1 MLNFDTISIKSKIGV
16 EFRRYALKRENV
28 LSFDGFYK
36 QIEDH
41 HHLAAIPFVIFYTD
55 PEDFLLPIN
64 NDDNLAKAISSAKHI
79 TQFEHNHPPPQQ
91 QQHDTNLPDTSNSS
105 SSSNSNNNNN
115 SNFNNNNSNGIINYN
130 PLPTLL
136 RRPFLKL
143 LIEKKGVFL
152 DYYNGN
158 LNAKYQKKNQPFKGI
173 SNLILPSHD
182 QNHLRPSIGMPEDFR
197 QVSSI
202 IDVDIVPETCRRV
215 RIVKHGSDRPLG
227 FYIRDGTYKRMN
239 AQGQMELVTGIF
251 ISRLV
256 PGGLAES
263 TGLLAVNDEVLEVN
277 GIQVTQGKTLDQVT
291 DMMVANSSNLII
303 TIRPGK
309 LTNMT

>member
-1 MLNFDTISIKSKIGV
+1 MLDFDAISIKSKIGV
-16 EFRRYALKRENV
+16 EFRRYS
-28 LSFDGFYK
+28 LSKDDVSSFETFHK
-36 QIEDH
+36 KIESFH
-41 HHLAAIPFVIFYTD
+41 QLSAIPFVVFYTD

-64 NDDNLAKAISSAKHI
+64 NNENLAKAVSSAKHI
-79 TQFEHNHPPPQQ
+79 TLNNIRT
-91 QQHDTNLPDTSNSS
+91 TNSCN
-105 SSSNSNNNNN
+105 NNNNN
-115 SNFNNNNSNGIINYN
+115 SNNNNISSNESNNITSNSIINN
-130 PLPTLL
+130 QQQPKFI
-136 RRPFLKL
+136 RRPYLKL
-143 LIEKKGVFL
+143 FIEKKGIFL

-158 LNAKYQKKNQPFKGI
+158 LGGKYRKNQTFKGF
-173 SNLILPSHD
+173 SNLLPSSHD
-182 QNHLRPSIGMPEDFR
+182 QSLRPSISMPEDFR

-239 AQGQMELVTGIF
+239 DQGQMELVTGIF

-309 LTNMT
+309 SNISS

>member
-1 MLNFDTISIKSKIGV
+1 MNFDKISIKSKIGV
-16 EFRRYALKRENV
+16 EFRRYALDKADV
-28 LSFDGFYK
+28 QTFDEFYK
-36 QIEDH
+36 KIESYH
-41 HHLAAIPFVIFYTD
+41 QLSAIPFVIFYTD
-55 PEDFLLPIN
+55 SEDFLLPIN
-64 NDDNLAKAISSAKHI
+64 NDDNLSKAISSGKQI
-79 TQFEHNHPPPQQ
+79 TLYN
-91 QQHDTNLPDTSNSS
+91 TNCLSN
-105 SSSNSNNNNN
+105 NDNNNLNNNNN
-115 SNFNNNNSNGIINYN
+115 NYN
-130 PLPTLL
+130 NQPTTIK
-136 RRPFLKL
+136 RPFLKL
-143 LIEKKGVFL
+143 FIEKKGIFL

-158 LNAKYQKKNQPFKGI
+158 LTGKYKKGQHFKGF
-173 SNLILPSHD
+173 SSLIMP
-182 QNHLRPSIGMPEDFR
+182 NHNEQGMRPSIGMPEDFR

-239 AQGQMELVTGIF
+239 AQGQLEMVTGIF

-277 GIQVTQGKTLDQVT
+277 GIQVTHGKTLDQVT

-309 LTNMT
+309 INNMP

>member
-1 MLNFDTISIKSKIGV
+1 MLNFDSISIKSKIGV
-16 EFRRYALKRENV
+16 EFRRYALKKEDV
-28 LSFDGFYK
+28 QSFDSFYRR
-36 QIEDH
+36 IESF
-41 HHLAAIPFVIFYTD
+41 HHLSAIPFVIFYTD

-64 NDDNLAKAISSAKHI
+64 NDDNLAKAISSAKHLI
-79 TQFEHNHPPPQQ
+79 LHTR
-91 QQHDTNLPDTSNSS
+91 
-105 SSSNSNNNNN
+105 NSNNNQP
-115 SNFNNNNSNGIINYN
+115 SII
-130 PLPTLL
+130 
-136 RRPFLKL
+136 RRPSLKL
-143 LIEKKGVFL
+143 FLEKEGIFL

-158 LNAKYQKKNQPFKGI
+158 FTGKYKKSKGL
-173 SNLILPSHD
+173 SNLILQTNEHS
-182 QNHLRPSIGMPEDFR
+182 LRPSIGRPADFR

-227 FYIRDGTYKRMN
+227 FYIRDGTYKRLN
-239 AQGQMELVTGIF
+239 AEGQLEMVTGIF

-309 LTNMT
+309 INNLS

>member
-1 MLNFDTISIKSKIGV
+1 MLNFDSISIKSKIGV
-16 EFRRYALKRENV
+16 EFRRYALRREDV
-28 LSFDGFYK
+28 QSFDSFYK
-36 QIEDH
+36 QIETFH
-41 HHLAAIPFVIFYTD
+41 QLSAIPFVVFYTD

-64 NDDNLAKAISSAKHI
+64 NDDNLAKAISSAKYI
-79 TQFEHNHPPPQQ
+79 VLNN
-91 QQHDTNLPDTSNSS
+91 TNT
-105 SSSNSNNNNN
+105 NSNNNNN
-115 SNFNNNNSNGIINYN
+115 NNNNNNHNHHHHHHHSHLHHYNLPII
-130 PLPTLL
+130 

-143 LIEKKGVFL
+143 FIEKKGTFI
-152 DYYNGN
+152 DYYNGTG
-158 LNAKYQKKNQPFKGI
+158 KYKKSQPFKGF
-173 SNLILPSHD
+173 SNLILQSND
-182 QNHLRPSIGMPEDFR
+182 QSLRPSIGMPEDFR

-277 GIQVTQGKTLDQVT
+277 GIQVTHGKTLDQVT

-309 LTNMT
+309 LNNSS

>member
-1 MLNFDTISIKSKIGV
+1 MLNFDSISIKSKIGV
-16 EFRRYALKRENV
+16 EFRRYALKREDV
-28 LSFDGFYK
+28 QSFDSFYK
-36 QIEDH
+36 QIESFH
-41 HHLAAIPFVIFYTD
+41 QLSAIPFVIFYTD

-64 NDDNLAKAISSAKHI
+64 NDDNLAKAISSAKYIVLNNTH
-79 TQFEHNHPPPQQ
+79 
-91 QQHDTNLPDTSNSS
+91 TNFSPNNNNNN
-105 SSSNSNNNNN
+105 SNSNNNNN
-115 SNFNNNNSNGIINYN
+115 NNTSNNNHVKYQPII
-130 PLPTLL
+130 

-143 LIEKKGVFL
+143 FIEKKGIFL

-158 LNAKYQKKNQPFKGI
+158 LTGKYKKSQHFKGF
-173 SNLILPSHD
+173 SHLILPSSD
-182 QNHLRPSIGMPEDFR
+182 QSLRPSIGMPEDFR

-277 GIQVTQGKTLDQVT
+277 GIQVTHGKTLDQVT

-309 LTNMT
+309 INNLS

>member
-1 MLNFDTISIKSKIGV
+1 MLNFDSISIKSKIGV
-16 EFRRYALKRENV
+16 EFRRYALKREDV
-28 LSFDGFYK
+28 QSFDLFYK
-36 QIEDH
+36 KIESFH
-41 HHLAAIPFVIFYTD
+41 QLSAIPFVIFYTD

-64 NDDNLAKAISSAKHI
+64 NDDNLAKAVSSAKFI
-79 TQFEHNHPPPQQ
+79 TLNNIE
-91 QQHDTNLPDTSNSS
+91 TTNSS
-105 SSSNSNNNNN
+105 KTNNNDHTTHNNNVNGNSSNSSNSNINQH
-115 SNFNNNNSNGIINYN
+115 SNPKYI
-130 PLPTLL
+130 
-136 RRPFLKL
+136 RRPYLKL
-143 LIEKKGVFL
+143 FIEKKGTFL

-158 LNAKYQKKNQPFKGI
+158 LSAKYKKNQPFKGF
-173 SNLILPSHD
+173 SNLILPSSHD
-182 QNHLRPSIGMPEDFR
+182 QSMRPSISMPEDFR

-239 AQGQMELVTGIF
+239 SQGQMELVTGIF

-309 LTNMT
+309 LNNAS

>member
-1 MLNFDTISIKSKIGV
+1 MLNFDTITIKSKIGV
-16 EFRRYALKRENV
+16 EFRRYALKKEDV
-28 LSFDGFYK
+28 QSFDTFYK
-36 QIEDH
+36 QIEAY
-41 HHLAAIPFVIFYTD
+41 HHLGAIPFVIFYAD
-55 PEDFLLPIN
+55 PEDSLLPIN

-79 TQFEHNHPPPQQ
+79 TLYEHNRTPQQ
-91 QQHDTNLPDTSNSS
+91 HNTNSPDTSNS
-105 SSSNSNNNNN
+105 NNYNNNNN
-115 SNFNNNNSNGIINYN
+115 NNNGIIIYH
-130 PLPTLL
+130 PLSTLL

-158 LNAKYQKKNQPFKGI
+158 LSGKYQKRNQPFKGI

-239 AQGQMELVTGIF
+239 AEGQMELVTGIF

-309 LTNMT
+309 LNSMT

>member
-1 MLNFDTISIKSKIGV
+1 MLNNDFICIKSKIGV
-16 EFRRYALKRENV
+16 EFRRYALKREDV
-28 LSFDGFYK
+28 QSFESFYK
-36 QIEDH
+36 KIESFH
-41 HHLAAIPFVIFYTD
+41 QLSAIPFVIFYKD
-55 PEDFLLPIN
+55 AENFHLPIN
-64 NDDNLAKAISSAKHI
+64 NDDNLAKAISSAEQI
-79 TQFEHNHPPPQQ
+79 VLHNIKC
-91 QQHDTNLPDTSNSS
+91 
-105 SSSNSNNNNN
+105 NNNNQPAT
-115 SNFNNNNSNGIINYN
+115 IK
-130 PLPTLL
+130 
-136 RRPFLKL
+136 RPFLKL
-143 LIEKKGVFL
+143 FIEKKGIFL

-158 LNAKYQKKNQPFKGI
+158 LSGKYKKSQHFRGF
-173 SNLILPSHD
+173 SNLILASND
-182 QNHLRPSIGMPEDFR
+182 QSLRPSIGMPEDFR

-239 AQGQMELVTGIF
+239 AQGQLEMVTGIF

-277 GIQVTQGKTLDQVT
+277 GIQVTHGKTLDQVT

-309 LTNMT
+309 INNLP

>member
-1 MLNFDTISIKSKIGV
+1 MLNLDYISIKSKIGV
-16 EFRRYALKRENV
+16 EYRRYALRREDV
-28 LSFDGFYK
+28 QSFDNFYK
-36 QIEDH
+36 QIELFH
-41 HHLAAIPFVIFYTD
+41 QLSAIPFIIFYTD
-55 PEDFLLPIN
+55 PEDFFLPIN
-64 NDDNLAKAISSAKHI
+64 NDDNLAKAISTAKHLI
-79 TQFEHNHPPPQQ
+79 LHNRG
-91 QQHDTNLPDTSNSS
+91 SNHV
-105 SSSNSNNNNN
+105 NNNNN
-115 SNFNNNNSNGIINYN
+115 LNNGNINNNNNNASNFNSNNLNNNNHSIV
-130 PLPTLL
+130 

-143 LIEKKGVFL
+143 FIEKKGFL
-152 DYYNGN
+152 NYYNN
-158 LNAKYQKKNQPFKGI
+158 KYKKSHFKGL
-173 SNLILPSHD
+173 SNLIPYPSNE
-182 QNHLRPSIGMPEDFR
+182 QGLRPSIGMPADFR
-197 QVSSI
+197 QISSI

-239 AQGQMELVTGIF
+239 AEGQIELVTGIF

-291 DMMVANSSNLII
+291 DMMVANASNLII

-309 LTNMT
+309 IHNLS